1 MNLTKFMGY
10 PSIEKDSLGRGGFTG
25 IYMSHD
31 PDVPVTVKR
40 SCPCHVVI
48 SSRQLINLETKRR
61 KCLICFC
68 HAVDFICPAFGSPA
82 KVAAHLARNL
92 TAFDQIIECNQR
104 GQPVLVGTVSVEKSE
119 VISKVL
125 AKRNIAHAVLNA
137 KQYGREADVVAQANR
152 VLGTIHEARAE
163 GAYRSAMLIC
173 SASSQC
179 DNFRGPSTGLI
190 LVADHNNNLRLDNG
204 DTLLEEL
211 LMPEGMTIEWRSFR
225 MKPWLRINRFGVA
238 YYQNGHFLLCYR
250 GQARKVVLNYQ
261 AKARVQREPA
271 DPARCP

>member
-1 MNLTKFMGY
+1 MNRRHAGLTLIELLMTLAIASLVIASAM
-10 PSIEKDSLGRGGFTG
+10 PSMERFLA
-25 IYMSHD
+25 
-31 PDVPVTVKR
+31 
-40 SCPCHVVI
+40 
-48 SSRQLINLETKRR
+48 QQNL
-61 KCLICFC
+61 
-68 HAVDFICPAFGSPA
+68 
-82 KVAAHLARNL
+82 
-92 TAFDQIIECNQR
+92 
-104 GQPVLVGTVSVEKSE
+104 VS
-119 VISKVL
+119 
-125 AKRNIAHAVLNA
+125 
-137 KQYGREADVVAQANR
+137 QANR
-152 VLGTIHEARAE
+152 VLGMIHEARAE